1 MSTANV
7 REARPTGTSEAMTSP
22 DAALVSID
30 HVGQDYV
37 DGKKTRTVL
46 DGVTFDVAP
55 GEFVCIVG
63 PSGVGKTTMLRCIA
77 GLQQPTRGS
86 IRIRGHQLN
95 GPSPDVGLVF
105 QNYDRSLMPW
115 LNVRENVELPLRGR
129 LDRRNRESRAVDALT
144 EVGLE
149 QHLDKKPW
157 QLSGGMQQR
166 VAIARALAFGAPLLL
181 MDEPFASVDAQ
192 TRADLEDLTLR
203 VQKDT
208 GQAIIVITH
217 DIDEAIYLA
226 NRVIV
231 LGGKPASVR
240 TEIRVDLDG
249 NRNQVETK
257 SQPRFGE
264 LRSQIHSLIRSVS
277 QSTGA
282 AEQPIP
288 QVES

>member
-1 MSTANV
+1 
-7 REARPTGTSEAMTSP
+7 MTSP

>member
-1 MSTANV
+1 
-7 REARPTGTSEAMTSP
+7 MTSP

-37 DGKKTRTVL
+37 DGKTTRTVL
-46 DGVTFDVAP
+46 DGVSFDVAP

-86 IRIRGHQLN
+86 VRIRGHQLN

-129 LDRRNRESRAVDALT
+129 LDRRNRESRARDALI

-240 TEIRVDLDG
+240 TEIRVDLDA
-249 NRNQVETK
+249 NRNQVDTK

-264 LRSQIHSLIRSVS
+264 LRSQIHALIRSAS
-277 QSTGA
+277 HSTSA
-282 AEQPIP
+282 AEQPMP